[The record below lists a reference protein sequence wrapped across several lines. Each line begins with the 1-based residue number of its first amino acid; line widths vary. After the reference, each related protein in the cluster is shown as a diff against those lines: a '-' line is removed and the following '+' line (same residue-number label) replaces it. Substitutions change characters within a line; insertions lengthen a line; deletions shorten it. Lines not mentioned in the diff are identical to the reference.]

1 VRELFDIVKHNFD
14 PDGERYIRPSVR
26 GIIIK
31 DGKIA
36 LVHSI
41 KYDYYKFPGGGKHPD
56 ENNTET
62 LIREVREETGLS
74 VIAGSIREY
83 GHVLRM
89 EKGNP
94 EDIFVQDNYYYF
106 CETLETEGSQ
116 ELDDYEADE
125 SFTLEWVNPEDM
137 IVVNDRFTELCKG
150 KTERPYVVKSVE
162 AYRDARVMRM
172 LIEEGFVTD
181 NCILGDIES

>member
-1 VRELFDIVKHNFD
+1 MRMLFEMDKKDYSGCTHTFTRNSA
-14 PDGERYIRPSVR
+14 RS
-26 GIIIK
+26 IIIR
-31 DGKIA
+31 DGRVA
-36 LVHSI
+36 MVHSL

-56 ENNTET
+56 EDNTAT

-74 VIAGSIREY
+74 VIADSISEY

-89 EKGNP
+89 EKGDP

-106 CETLETEGSQ
+106 CETMGTEGVQ

-125 SFTLEWVNPEDM
+125 SFTLEWTTPEDM
-137 IVVNDRFTELCKG
+137 IVVNDRFAERCKG
-150 KTERPYVVKSVE
+150 KTERPFIVKSVE

-172 LIEEGFVTD
+172 LVEEGFISD
-181 NCILGDIES
+181 NCIL

>member
-1 VRELFDIVKHNFD
+1 MRELFDIVKNNFD
-14 PDGERYIRPSVR
+14 PDGERFLRPSVR

-31 DGKIA
+31 DGKVA
-36 LVHSI
+36 LVHSL

-56 ENNTET
+56 EDNTAT

-74 VIAGSIREY
+74 VIADSISEY

-89 EKGNP
+89 EKGDP

-106 CETLETEGSQ
+106 CETMGTEGVQ

-125 SFTLEWVNPEDM
+125 SFTLEWTTPQVM
-137 IVVNDRFTELCKG
+137 IVVNDRFAERCKG
-150 KTERPYVVKSVE
+150 KTERTFIVKSVE

-172 LIEEGFVTD
+172 LVEEGFISD
-181 NCILGDIES
+181 NCIL